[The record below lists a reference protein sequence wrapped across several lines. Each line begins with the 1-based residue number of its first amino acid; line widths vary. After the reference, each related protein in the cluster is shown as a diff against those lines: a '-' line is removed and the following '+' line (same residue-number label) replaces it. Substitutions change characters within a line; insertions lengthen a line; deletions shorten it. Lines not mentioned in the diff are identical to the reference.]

1 MNRTKNKYYNTFFNP
16 TRMTLVGVGLDLN
29 NLDSVTNNVLSNIYR
44 GVAPISPGQTSL
56 EKLAAQSVN
65 AVKVFDFSQT
75 INILKTVGI
84 ILSLIFGALLVWI
97 VIKSRNRISGQIAEL
112 KSEIN
117 PSKAG
122 ESKYDAKWKE
132 IREHL
137 ESLRDA
143 EWKFAVIEADNIL
156 EEILGQMG
164 FRGDSLGEKMKQI
177 DRNQLASIDDLWE
190 AHKLRNIIVHDPDYQ
205 VRYNDARVAVGQ
217 YEKALR
223 EMGVLG

>member
-1 MNRTKNKYYNTFFNP
+1 MA
-16 TRMTLVGVGLDLN
+16 LDLN
-29 NLDSVTNNVLSNIYR
+29 NLDSVTNNVLGNIYR
-44 GVAPISPGQTSL
+44 GVPVSSGQSSFGNFL
-56 EKLAAQSVN
+56 AQSVN
-65 AVKVFDFSQT
+65 TVKFFDFST
-75 INILKTVGI
+75 ILNILKTIGI
-84 ILSLIFGALLVWI
+84 VLSLIFGVLLVWI
-97 VIKSRNRISGQIAEL
+97 VIKSRNRIGGRIAEI

-117 PSKAG
+117 PPEAG

-132 IREHL
+132 VREHL

-164 FRGDSLGEKMKQI
+164 FPGDTLGEKMKQI
-177 DRNQLASIDDLWE
+177 DKNQLASINDLWE
-190 AHKLRNIIVHDPDYQ
+190 AHKLRNIIVHNPDYQ
-205 VRYNDARVAVGQ
+205 IRYNDARVAVSQ